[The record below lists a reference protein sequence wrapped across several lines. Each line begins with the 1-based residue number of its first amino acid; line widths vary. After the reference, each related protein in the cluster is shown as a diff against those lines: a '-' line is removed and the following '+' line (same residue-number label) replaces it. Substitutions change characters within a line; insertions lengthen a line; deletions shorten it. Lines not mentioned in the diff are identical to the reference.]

1 MNYSHSVL
9 GSGIDVVAVERVY
22 SVLGSGIDVV
32 AVERV
37 YSVLGSNKDVL
48 ECTAVQD
55 MNWYTTVHST
65 AQ

>member
-9 GSGIDVVAVERVY
+9 GSGIDVA
-22 SVLGSGIDVV
+22 

-48 ECTAVQD
+48 ECTAVLD